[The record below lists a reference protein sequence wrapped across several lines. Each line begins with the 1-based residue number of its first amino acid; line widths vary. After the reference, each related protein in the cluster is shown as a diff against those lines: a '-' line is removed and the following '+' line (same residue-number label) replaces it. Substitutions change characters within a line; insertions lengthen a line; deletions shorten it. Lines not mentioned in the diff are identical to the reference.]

1 MSAAKKNKLERFI
14 ILILLK
20 HRQGAVLSDLVDW
33 LSVTVFQIFS
43 IFFHSRAGRQTN
55 DMSTSIIW

>member
-1 MSAAKKNKLERFI
+1 MSAAKKNKLESFI

-20 HRQGAVLSDLVDW
+20 RRQGAVLSDLDI

-43 IFFHSRAGRQTN
+43 IFFHSRAGRQIN
-55 DMSTSIIW
+55 DMSTFII